1 VYEPLNDRIYTL
13 IDDGQDTMSQNND
26 GFLVSQLAKLCKTAT
41 LQIFLAARSLA
52 YISDNK
58 TNKSLTVSS

>member
-1 VYEPLNDRIYTL
+1 
-13 IDDGQDTMSQNND
+13 MSQNND